1 MELKHRADVT
11 DTANVTSAGALM
23 DSELA
28 SIADVKALDQSV
40 VSGASPTFA
49 TTNMTDASN
58 KRFMSDAQETK
69 LDSVESSATADQTAA
84 EILTAVK
91 TVDGASSG
99 LDADLLD
106 GVQGASYLRSDA
118 DDTYTGDLTVDGKIT
133 LSSADPEIFLT
144 DTTTSVTHSIDGN
157 SGVGNL
163 FMHVDKDETGSD
175 PKLAG

>member
-1 MELKHRADVT
+1 
-11 DTANVTSAGALM
+11 
-23 DSELA
+23 
-28 SIADVKALDQSV
+28 
-40 VSGASPTFA
+40 
-49 TTNMTDASN
+49 MTDASN

-118 DDTYTGDLTVDGKIT
+118 DDTYTGDLTV
-133 LSSADPEIFLT
+133 
-144 DTTTSVTHSIDGN
+144 
-157 SGVGNL
+157 
-163 FMHVDKDETGSD
+163 
-175 PKLAG
+175 AGRIAW

>member
-1 MELKHRADVT
+1 
-11 DTANVTSAGALM
+11 
-23 DSELA
+23 
-28 SIADVKALDQSV
+28 
-40 VSGASPTFA
+40 
-49 TTNMTDASN
+49 MTDASN

-118 DDTYTGDLTVDGKIT
+118 DDTYTGDLTVAGRIGLGDANTVADHELHIQ
-133 LSSADPEIFLT
+133 SASPTIRLE
-144 DTTTSVTHSIDGN
+144 DTDGN
-157 SGVGNL
+157 QRFDITQNGG
-163 FMHVDKDETGSD
+163 TT
-175 PKLAG
+175 